1 MERNTRVQIWAGLA
15 MLALCV
21 LIGVVE
27 GATVLRVGPA
37 WFLPWLAAFLVL
49 LAALVVATVRSTPPT
64 ARGRLLLV
72 AVPVLA
78 AGVVVLLSPSRG
90 GLSYILL
97 VLTAAIAAL
106 HLDLRGL
113 GAVIGWNSL
122 VVIAS
127 NAALGPLVDTPNP
140 AHEVVLAAFLYALLQ
155 AASAAMVWAQQR
167 VEQTLQELSVAHVE
181 LRSTSALLAE
191 SSQAQ
196 ERLRISREL
205 HDVLGHQ
212 LTVLSVELEVAAHR
226 ADGPAREH
234 VLRAR
239 GLAKELLADVRSVVG
254 SQRERSFDLP
264 AALARVTG
272 EIPHPRVHLEL
283 DPGLTADDE
292 HAATVVRAVQ
302 EIATNTIRHAQAD
315 NLWIRLTSDDA
326 GVRLEARDDGVGA
339 RTVTA
344 GNGLRGLRE
353 RAEAVGGRVEIDGAT
368 GFRVRVTLPADR
380 GPRRTRP
387 AAAAGHPVQAGQ
399 A

>member
-15 MLALCV
+15 MLVLCV

-27 GATVLRVGPA
+27 GATVLRVGSWT
-37 WFLPWLAAFLVL
+37 WFTPWLAAFLVFL
-49 LAALVVATVRSTPPT
+49 VGLVVATARPTPPT
-64 ARGRLLLV
+64 ARGRMLLV
-72 AVPVLA
+72 AAPVLSA
-78 AGVVVLLSPSRG
+78 AAIVLLSPSRG

-97 VLTAAIAAL
+97 VLAAAIGAL

-113 GAVIGWNSL
+113 VAVIGWNGA
-122 VVIAS
+122 VVLAS
-127 NAALGPLVDTPNP
+127 GAALGPLVDTPNRP
-140 AHEVVLAAFLYALLQ
+140 LEVVLSGFLYTLLQ

-167 VEQTLQELSVAHVE
+167 VEETLQELSVAHVE

-191 SSQAQ
+191 SSQTQ

-212 LTVLSVELEVAAHR
+212 LTVLSVELEVASHR
-226 ADGPAREH
+226 VEGPAREH

-239 GLAKELLADVRSVVG
+239 GLAKDLLADVRSVVG

-264 AALARVTG
+264 AALEGVVG

-283 DPGLTADDE
+283 DPDLTADDE

-302 EIATNTIRHAQAD
+302 EIATNTIKHAQAD
-315 NLWIRLTSDDA
+315 NLWLRLTSDED
-326 GVRLEARDDGVGA
+326 GVRLEAHDDGVGA
-339 RTVTA
+339 RTVTP

-353 RAEAVGGRVEIDGAT
+353 RAEAVGGRVEVDGAR
-368 GFRVRVTLPADR
+368 GFRVRLVLPAGR
-380 GPRRTRP
+380 AARTTQPRQ
-387 AAAAGHPVQAGQ
+387 AVQAGP